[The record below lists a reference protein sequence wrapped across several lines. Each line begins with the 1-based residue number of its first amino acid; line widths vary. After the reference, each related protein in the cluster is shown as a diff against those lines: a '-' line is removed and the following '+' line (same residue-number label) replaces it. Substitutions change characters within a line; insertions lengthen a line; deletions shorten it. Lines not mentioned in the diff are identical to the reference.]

1 MIEDVVRF
9 VLTTDARVSSLVGS
23 RVYPLTMPQ
32 NGTLPAIV
40 FQRIS
45 TVGSYTLEG
54 PTTPTAA
61 RIQLSLMSASF
72 TQVRALAA
80 AVWRAL
86 DAYSGQVGRDIVN
99 FIEVVNFL
107 DDFESD
113 TGICRVVMD
122 IRVQS
127 NEGALE
133 S

>member
-1 MIEDVVRF
+1 MIEDAVRF
-9 VLTTDARVSSLVGS
+9 VLTSDAAVAALIDQ

-32 NGTLPAIV
+32 SGKLPAIV

-54 PTTPTAA
+54 PATPTAA
-61 RIQLSLMSASF
+61 RVQLNLMSTSF
-72 TQVRALAA
+72 TQVRQLAA
-80 AVWRAL
+80 AARKAL
-86 DAYSGQVGRDIVN
+86 DGYSGRFADYIVN

-122 IRVQS
+122 VRVHS
-127 NEGALE
+127 NEGA
-133 S
+133 